1 MAKST
6 REYLLVPQK
15 ISRNHSFKRGLK
27 MQEYRGPQ
35 ASPEKES
42 KLTRN
47 TEVTML
53 ANSASSVWANRL
65 AQGGTLLEGHPF
77 FQVL

>member
-1 MAKST
+1 
-6 REYLLVPQK
+6 
-15 ISRNHSFKRGLK
+15 

-42 KLTRN
+42 KLIRN

-53 ANSASSVWANRL
+53 PSSESSVWANRL

-77 FQVL
+77 FQVLSSAAPVLPDWEMIARRDV